1 MSTPPNPYQGQQQ
14 GQQQAPGYPQQ
25 PPQQPNPGFQQPQPN
40 QGFQVQPPQQPA
52 PGGRT
57 KRVGKVLG
65 IRLIVSVVALIVI
78 GVGGF
83 IWDHATGAADTAKVG
98 DCVQNTGSDSNP
110 NVHVLSCSDPNA
122 KFKVLQVI
130 NNSSDDSQCQNVQ
143 GVVAA
148 YTESGSNDMVLCL
161 GNNG

>member
-1 MSTPPNPYQGQQQ
+1 MSTPPPSYPGQQPN
-14 GQQQAPGYPQQ
+14 PGY

-40 QGFQVQPPQQPA
+40 QGFQVQPPA

-57 KRVGKVLG
+57 KRAGKILG
-65 IRLIVSVVALIVI
+65 IRLIVSVVGLIVI

-98 DCVQNTGSDSNP
+98 DCVQNTGSDSSP
-110 NVHVLSCSDPNA
+110 DVHVISCSDSNA
-122 KFKVLQVI
+122 KFKVLQVF